1 MASYALTTAR
11 THLGELVAQARRTH
25 RPVTITQHGKPVVAL
40 ISIDDLANLEDQ
52 AAMAAH
58 FAEKAAGR
66 GGISLDSLD
75 AALDRFDT
83 ESIE

>member
-1 MASYALTTAR
+1 
-11 THLGELVAQARRTH
+11 
-25 RPVTITQHGKPVVAL
+25 
-40 ISIDDLANLEDQ
+40 
-52 AAMAAH
+52 MAAH